1 MSFVNSATC
10 YANVS
15 RLFGEDDY
23 QGFIAN
29 ISSALDSSVASLVP
43 STDPTVIAGYKAIY
57 NATLELLS
65 TPIGQVEILMSLT
78 GSSQAGDKS
87 IAIQAALQHPFRY
100 EAIRSHALLAA
111 HAFI

>member
-15 RLFGEDDY
+15 SLFGEDDY